1 MDTLTVAAVNWKIR
15 PAASVEDFRHHF
27 LTILERVVEAGA
39 ELVVFPENFN
49 IELLARHEYSEQEV
63 PEILSS
69 YGGIS
74 ELFSEELEDLHLW
87 IVAGSRLVRAGDGF
101 ENACDVFH
109 NGGLFA
115 GRQSKVKLTT
125 YERNVWKLSSGVG
138 LSKFSESRLGVTICY
153 DCEFPESGRILAERG
168 VLLQCVPAF
177 TETMHGFHRVRK
189 SCHARAIE
197 NQIFVIHS
205 SLVGSLGKEP
215 VPFAVGSSAI
225 IGPCVEPFPDNGVLA
240 ETSFNED
247 EVAVATLDFSV
258 LLAARETGD
267 VRNWN
272 DRSVSDWASDR

>member
-1 MDTLTVAAVNWKIR
+1 METLTVAAVNWKIR
-15 PAASVEDFRHHF
+15 PAASVEDFRYH
-27 LTILERVVEAGA
+27 LLSLLEQVVEAEA

-49 IELLARHEYSEQEV
+49 IELLAGHEYSEQEV
-63 PEILSS
+63 PGILSS
-69 YGGIS
+69 YGGLS
-74 ELFSEELEDLHLW
+74 ELLSDELEDLDLW
-87 IVAGSRLVRAGDGF
+87 IIAGSRLVRSADGF

-125 YERNVWKLSSGVG
+125 YERDVWQLSSGSG
-138 LSKFSESRLGVTICY
+138 LTRFPDPRLGVTLCY
-153 DCEFPESGRILAERG
+153 DCEFPESGRTLAERG

-197 NQIFVIHS
+197 NQVFVIHS

-215 VPFAVGSSAI
+215 VPYAVGSSAI
-225 IGPCVEPFPDNGVLA
+225 IGPCIEPFPEDGVLA
-240 ETSFNED
+240 ESSFNE
-247 EVAVATLDFSV
+247 EGLAVATLNFSA

-272 DRSVSDWASDR
+272 DRSASNW